1 MEIRDTRNDSPLPA
15 DALGQRTGYLLIK
28 LGELVLQVAEDTLA
42 PLGLR
47 ARHFNVMAM
56 IAADAG
62 LSQQDISARLGLD
75 PNIIVAL
82 TDDLERQQLVTRS
95 RSATD
100 RRRYALQLTPDGRDR
115 LAEADR
121 LIQAAEHDLL
131 TPVTDDEAASLR
143 DLAARILASHWP
155 LRHR

>member
-1 MEIRDTRNDSPLPA
+1 MEARDTLSESLA
-15 DALGQRTGYLLIK
+15 MGALGQRTGYLLIK

-62 LSQQDISARLGLD
+62 LSQQDISGVLGLD

-82 TDDLERQQLVTRS
+82 IDDLERQQLVTRS
-95 RSATD
+95 RSPTD
-100 RRRYALQLTPDGRDR
+100 RRRYALQLTPNGRDR

-121 LIQAAEHDLL
+121 LIQDAEHELL
-131 TPVTDDEAASLR
+131 TPVNDDEAATLR
-143 DLAARILASHWP
+143 DLAAHILAPHWP

>member
-42 PLGLR
+42 PLGLH

-62 LSQQDISARLGLD
+62 LSQQDISGRLGLD

-82 TDDLERQQLVTRS
+82 IDDLERQQLVTRS